1 MTATCAVV
9 QLYSC
14 TAVQLVP
21 FSTAAAWIGC
31 GAPQWLSVVQLH
43 RASDAEEHF
52 RAPPTLVSLSPSS
65 LLMPSQGGMDEV
77 ASQHFNSH

>member
-52 RAPPTLVSLSPSS
+52 RPANVGFPEPKQSS
-65 LLMPSQGGMDEV
+65 DAEPRRDGRGCLPAL
-77 ASQHFNSH
+77 